1 MPVDE
6 PIARPGRNCWRIVH
20 AERLAFLVDAAE
32 YFSVLAESIARTR
45 RSILLVGWD
54 VHSRVALRRSTED
67 QGPTLAEALDAAA
80 RAHRRLRAYLL
91 DWDYAPVYALDRE
104 WLPSLQFRRRTH
116 RRVRFRLD
124 GEHPLGASHHQ
135 KIVVCDDRLAFI
147 GGIDVAP
154 TRWDTREHRVE
165 HPLRRTP
172 SGHPFGPFHDVQ
184 VAVSGEAAAALGE
197 ICRER
202 WRRATG
208 RTPRVSKWRSDAE
221 PWPENLEADVRDVQ
235 VALART
241 EAAWDGRPAV
251 REVENFLVDAIAVAR
266 DSIYLENQY
275 LSSAAIGDALCRRL
289 AEPDGPDVVILGP
302 QRCEGWLEDATM
314 GALRARLLV
323 KLREADVGGRLRVWA
338 PLTGGPEGDG
348 IIVHAKVSVIDDR
361 AVRVGS
367 ANLNNRSM
375 GLDTECDLWLEAR
388 GREDVRQAIA
398 RFRNGLLAEHLGIEI
413 DRVQGALDRS
423 GSLSCAVDELRS
435 GARDRVLTPIDGEIG
450 PWAESLVPDSDV
462 VDPEEPVELERLTEE
477 LELSSSSSPGTTM
490 MRIAV
495 TCLGVIVLAVLW
507 RWTPIADA
515 LDAETV
521 AKTFEGY
528 RHGVTAPVVALVGF
542 TAASLLAAPVTVLTV
557 LVGLVFGPWVG
568 FASAAVGS
576 LLSASIAFAFGR
588 YVFGAAVE
596 RSGSSWLAKVNDR
609 LRDKGLYSMV
619 ILRLVPV
626 APFTVVNLVA
636 GASRVSYRHFVIGT
650 ALVMVPGAMLLTIF
664 AESSRELLRDPDP
677 ESALVAIGV
686 GVGIVALSV
695 WVRRRVQARA
705 RRRN

>member
-1 MPVDE
+1 MSVDE
-6 PIARPGRNCWRIVH
+6 PIARPGRNCWRVVH
-20 AERLAFLVDAAE
+20 AERLAFLVDAAA
-32 YFSVLAESIARTR
+32 YFSVLADSIARTR
-45 RSILLVGWD
+45 RSFLLVGWD
-54 VHSRVALRRSTED
+54 VHSRLALRRSAD
-67 QGPTLAEALDAAA
+67 GSLLTLAEALDSAA
-80 RAHRRLRAYLL
+80 REHRRLRAYVL

-104 WLPSLQFRRRTH
+104 WLPSLQFRQRTH

-147 GGIDVAP
+147 GGIDLAP

-172 SGHPFGPFHDVQ
+172 SGHPYGPFHDVQ
-184 VAVSGEAAAALGE
+184 VAVAGAAAAALGE

-208 RTPRVSKWRSDAE
+208 RAPRKPKPGADAE
-221 PWPENLEADVRDVQ
+221 VWPENLEADVRDVQ

-241 EAAWDGRPAV
+241 ESAWDGRPAV
-251 REVENFLVDAIAVAR
+251 REVEHFLVDAIMAAR

-275 LSSAAIGDALCRRL
+275 LTSAAVGDALCRRL
-289 AEPDGPDVVILGP
+289 AEAGGPDVVIIGP

-338 PLTGGPEGDG
+338 PLTGGPGGDG
-348 IIVHAKVSVIDDR
+348 IVVHAKVSVVDDR

-367 ANLNNRSM
+367 ANLSNRSM

-388 GREDVRQAIA
+388 GRPDVRQAIV
-398 RFRNGLLAEHLGIEI
+398 RFRSGLLAEHLGVDV
-413 DRVQGALDRS
+413 DRVQDTLDRC
-423 GSLSCAVDELRS
+423 GSLSRAVDELRS
-435 GARDRVLTPIDGEIG
+435 DARDRVLTPIDGEIG

-462 VDPEEPVELERLTEE
+462 VDPEESVELERLTDE
-477 LELSSSSSPGTTM
+477 LELSSSSSPGTTT

-495 TCLGVIVLAVLW
+495 TCLGVIALAVLW

-515 LDAETV
+515 LDVDVV
-521 AKTFEGY
+521 ANTFDGY
-528 RHGVTAPVVALVGF
+528 RHGIVAPVVALAGF

-557 LVGLVFGPWVG
+557 LVGLVFGPWIG
-568 FASAAVGS
+568 FVSAAIGS

-588 YVFGAAVE
+588 YVFGASMK
-596 RSGSSWLAKVNDR
+596 RSGSTWLARVNDR
-609 LRDKGLYSMV
+609 LRDHGLYSMV

-626 APFTVVNLVA
+626 APFTVVNFVA
-636 GASRVSYRHFVIGT
+636 GASRVSYRHFVLGT

-677 ESALVAIGV
+677 GSALVAVGV
-686 GVGIVALSV
+686 GVGIVALSA

-705 RRRN
+705 SRRS